1 MLPVL
6 AHIEWFVYY
15 RISELNRELESRV
28 DALKQTEASLKAAQ
42 EQVQVSYGPDY
53 QSQS

>member
-15 RISELNRELESRV
+15 RISELNRESESKA

-42 EQVQVSYGPDY
+42 EQVPINNNY
-53 QSQS
+53 